1 MLGRNAV
8 CESVLIKERKKGEK
22 NMRRMNK
29 IMIAALATLGML
41 CGCTAANGD
50 KEIKKISVVQIVSH
64 SSLNTIR
71 DSFTDEL
78 KELGYTDGK
87 I

>member
-1 MLGRNAV
+1 MNATTRYI
-8 CESVLIKERKKGEK
+8 CIIQEK

-50 KEIKKISVVQIVSH
+50 KERKKISEVQKV
-64 SSLNTIR
+64 
-71 DSFTDEL
+71 
-78 KELGYTDGK
+78 
-87 I
+87 